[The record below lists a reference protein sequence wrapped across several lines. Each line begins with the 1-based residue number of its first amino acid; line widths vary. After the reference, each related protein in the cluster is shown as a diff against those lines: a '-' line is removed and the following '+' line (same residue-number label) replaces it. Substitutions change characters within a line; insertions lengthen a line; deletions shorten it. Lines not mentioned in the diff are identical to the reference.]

1 MRILA
6 DIRIDGLKRQRQCI
20 CQVLTAQG
28 ESRRDH
34 LHNKCDKQAENRH
47 DHREGDHGI
56 ERV

>member
-6 DIRIDGLKRQRQCI
+6 DSRIDSLKRKRQRI
-20 CQVLTAQG
+20 CQVLAAQR

-34 LHNKCDKQAENRH
+34 LHNKCDKQAENGH
-47 DHREGDHGI
+47 DHREGDDGI